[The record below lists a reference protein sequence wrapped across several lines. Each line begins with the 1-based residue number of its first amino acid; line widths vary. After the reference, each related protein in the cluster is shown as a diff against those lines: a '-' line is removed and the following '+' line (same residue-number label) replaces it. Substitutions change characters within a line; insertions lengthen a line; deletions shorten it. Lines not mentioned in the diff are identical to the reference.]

1 MTKEQFER
9 AYKIRNELN
18 SNRKRLEELERMI
31 NRLKELD
38 GYGAASEI
46 KIQLN
51 DQWVATPIGI
61 VNYSDLLSFL
71 IDQRDKLNNKI
82 NDLEKE
88 FAKL

>member
-1 MTKEQFER
+1 MTQKQFSEACKLQKEIKSLQQNIEQLQ
-9 AYKIRNELN
+9 KIINEL
-18 SNRKRLEELERMI
+18 
-31 NRLKELD
+31 KEGNEYRD
-38 GYGAASEI
+38 IQDI

-51 DQWVATPIGI
+51 DQWVATPTGI
-61 VNYSDLLSFL
+61 VNCSDLLSFL